1 MILPALRLDDSRAP
15 APRHSGI
22 TSTWLRHREVLAHLR
37 VDPKTLRA
45 RMAENPDHIAPPWI
59 NVGSAGRPDYR
70 WVAENLDSWWMELNR
85 WRASTNETANGA
97 CASVIPMARRG
108 AANAPPRPPPRR
120 SSARSKTPSPSD
132 GDGSLATLVSKRIS
146 ERS

>member
-1 MILPALRLDDSRAP
+1 MSVPARRFHEPP
-15 APRHSGI
+15 APQAPRI

-70 WVAENLDSWWMELNR
+70 WLAEKLDPRWMELNR
-85 WRASTNETANGA
+85 WRREAKRAGRKPAGA
-97 CASVIPMARRG
+97 RG
-108 AANAPPRPPPRR
+108 AGGTVRPRQTKRR
-120 SSARSKTPSPSD
+120 VARA
-132 GDGSLATLVSKRIS
+132 LA
-146 ERS
+146 